1 MLNVLI
7 YTDGGSRGNPGPAG
21 AGAVLYNQETE
32 EIIAEISE
40 YLGEQTNNVAEYTA
54 LLLALQKAKE
64 LDAQKVHCRLDS
76 ELIVKQMNGEYK
88 VKNEVL
94 AKLFVQIWNLR
105 QQFVDVT
112 FEHVRREKNKVAD
125 KLANEAM
132 DRAAAQM

>member
-1 MLNVLI
+1 MNILL

-21 AGAVLYNQETE
+21 AGAVLYNQETNE
-32 EIIAEISE
+32 VVAEISE
-40 YLGEQTNNVAEYTA
+40 YLGVQTNNVAEYTA
-54 LLLALQKAKE
+54 LLLALQQAKE
-64 LDAQKVHCRLDS
+64 LEAERVHCRLDS

-88 VKNEVL
+88 VKNEHL

-125 KLANEAM
+125 QLANDAM
-132 DRAAAQM
+132 DRNKE